1 MGVFDHS
8 NVASQTLRENSREDS
23 MEGAASESSSFSWS
37 QAVVDS
43 VDDKKDR

>member
-1 MGVFDHS
+1 
-8 NVASQTLRENSREDS
+8 

-43 VDDKKDR
+43 VDDKKDRWVPYNVLDRNKHVDKVEL